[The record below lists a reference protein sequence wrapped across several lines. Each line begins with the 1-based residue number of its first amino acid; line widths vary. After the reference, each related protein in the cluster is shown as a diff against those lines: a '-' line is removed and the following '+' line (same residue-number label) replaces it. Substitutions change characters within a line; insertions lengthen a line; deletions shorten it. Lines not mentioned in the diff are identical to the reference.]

1 MFWTPLL
8 VFAVLPPMSAP
19 MHSVTLA
26 AACHAPIRSAGT
38 LEQLMPVLSSALL
51 PALSADA
58 VRQVDTQP
66 RQPDRYGRVTVVASV
81 TTGVLRPVLSWTEAA
96 RGASILHELVHIAQ
110 RRLEGAELRHLMGQ
124 IARYDADTGFSS
136 YVVNG
141 ATNSTVVSLRKALPD
156 GQARLL
162 AAKLNRELSRAQ
174 AGGPGALDA
183 RLRIFRRVLRE
194 PRWKPVRDA
203 LQATRPS
210 RLGWASGLAGEP
222 WSWTDELAAKML
234 FEAMAYDADA
244 RCLYGQAP
252 RFLI

>member
-1 MFWTPLL
+1 
-8 VFAVLPPMSAP
+8 

-26 AACHAPIRSAGT
+26 AACHAPILSGET

-51 PALSADA
+51 PALSAEA

-81 TTGVLRPVLSWTEAA
+81 TTGVLRPVLSWTHAA

-110 RRLEGAELRHLMGQ
+110 RRLEGPELRELMTQ
-124 IARYDADTGFSS
+124 IARYDADTGFSA

-141 ATNSTVVSLRKALPD
+141 ATNSTVVGMRKSLPAEQGRYFA
-156 GQARLL
+156 ARMS
-162 AAKLNRELSRAQ
+162 REMARAPI
-174 AGGPGALDA
+174 AGPGALEA

-194 PRWKPVRDA
+194 PQFKPVRDA

-222 WSWTDELAAKML
+222 WSWTDELAAKVL
-234 FEAMAYDADA
+234 FEAMAYDADS
-244 RCLYGQAP
+244 RCVHGRAP